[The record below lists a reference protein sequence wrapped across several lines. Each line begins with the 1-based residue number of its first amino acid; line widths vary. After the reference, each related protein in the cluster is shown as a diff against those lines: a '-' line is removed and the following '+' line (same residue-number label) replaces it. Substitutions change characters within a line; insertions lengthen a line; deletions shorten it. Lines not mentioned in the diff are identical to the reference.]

1 MCSPIGHSLLGL
13 IYYYIFNKGYNLFRH
28 WKEVLIY
35 LFFANLP
42 DIDFIPL
49 LWGDIDLANNWHHT
63 YTHTLGFAIICSC
76 LAYLFRKKERLKFSL
91 IVFLLV
97 YTHII
102 VDCLTYDTRDPYGVR
117 IFWPFSDFYF
127 YSGCP
132 IFAPLKK
139 LTMASL
145 FSWFN
150 VKTMGSEILKLGPIV
165 LILFFYRWKKA
176 KP

>member
-1 MCSPIGHSLLGL
+1 MCSPIGHSLTGL

-28 WKEVLIY
+28 WKEVLLY

-49 LWGDIDLANNWHHT
+49 LWADIDLANSWHHT

-76 LAYLFRKKERLKFSL
+76 LTYLFRKKERLKFSL

-97 YTHII
+97 YTHI
-102 VDCLTYDTRDPYGVR
+102 VMDCLTYDSSKPYGVQ
-117 IFWPFSDFYF
+117 IFWPVANFYF
-127 YSGCP
+127 YSGCS
-132 IFAPLKK
+132 IFASLNKK
-139 LTMASL
+139 TLGNLFSWSTLITMAS
-145 FSWFN
+145 
-150 VKTMGSEILKLGPIV
+150 EIMKLGPLV
-165 LILFFYRWKKA
+165 LILFLYRWKKA